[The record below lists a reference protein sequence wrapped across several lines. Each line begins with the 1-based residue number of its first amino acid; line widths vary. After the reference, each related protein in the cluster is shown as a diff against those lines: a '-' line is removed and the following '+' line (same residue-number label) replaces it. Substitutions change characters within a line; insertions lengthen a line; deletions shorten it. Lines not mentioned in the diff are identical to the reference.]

1 MKNIKTFMDFT
12 WPFSYVGFSIL
23 DRIRKEKP
31 EVEYVWYPYQLDKDI
46 PEEGKDMFGRF
57 EKGYE
62 RFSGLGK
69 EYDLVFKDSKKV
81 FNTERAHKAA
91 LFARDNDKLYE
102 FAKEVFKT
110 VWEKGENIG
119 TMETIN
125 NIGLKVGLNIP
136 EMNRCISSGAYD
148 EEMYEAKRLSSVYEV
163 ESVPTFIIDDKK
175 NVTNLKPYSEFI
187 KDFEN

>member
-23 DRIRKEKP
+23 DRVRKEKP
-31 EVEYVWYPYQLDKDI
+31 GVEYVWYPYQLDKDI

-69 EYDLVFKDSKKV
+69 EYDLVFYDSNKV

-91 LFARDNDKLYE
+91 LYARDNDKLYE

-125 NIGLKVGLNIP
+125 NIGLKVGLNIT

-148 EEMYEAKRLSSVYEV
+148 EEMYEAERLSSVYEV

-175 NVTNLKPYSEFI
+175 NVTNLKPYGEFI